1 MTLREIMKTN
11 VGPERLEPSLPQ
23 ETEIHHLRPEVV
35 DEGVVYEVVNELGD
49 KVGELAGSQL
59 AFLVRRAVELDLNEL
74 LNAIEDGVVVL
85 DREGRICY
93 ENEAYSR
100 IIGVAAFML

>member
-49 KVGELAGSQL
+49 NHTFILCSHKPVGIHGL
-59 AFLVRRAVELDLNEL
+59 
-74 LNAIEDGVVVL
+74 
-85 DREGRICY
+85 
-93 ENEAYSR
+93 
-100 IIGVAAFML
+100 

>member
-23 ETEIHHLRPEVV
+23 ETEIHHLRPEAV

-49 KVGELAGSQL
+49 KVGSWQAANWPFWS
-59 AFLVRRAVELDLNEL
+59 AVRW
-74 LNAIEDGVVVL
+74 
-85 DREGRICY
+85 
-93 ENEAYSR
+93 SWT
-100 IIGVAAFML
+100 

>member
-35 DEGVVYEVVNELGD
+35 DEGVV
-49 KVGELAGSQL
+49 
-59 AFLVRRAVELDLNEL
+59 
-74 LNAIEDGVVVL
+74 
-85 DREGRICY
+85 
-93 ENEAYSR
+93 
-100 IIGVAAFML
+100 